1 MAALQKA
8 PSGPGNCGGAPTA
21 TRGRVRSCRF
31 APSGLKTPGA
41 KTRRA
46 GTTINPCGSTA
57 IAVAGWLLVAGGA
70 ALYLTCAFWGFALHG
85 RGTPAPIDPP
95 KKLVVEGPYRIVRN
109 PMYWS
114 VVSVMLGEAL
124 AFRSLALAAIGCV
137 VFSGAVLFVM
147 VYEEPIL
154 RKKFGAE
161 YEAYCRRVPRWLPR
175 FGNKL
180 D

>member
-1 MAALQKA
+1 MSPFLRTLVFTVFV
-8 PSGPGNCGGAPTA
+8 PGFWTVLVPYWVVGRGARFEL
-21 TRGRVRSCRF
+21 RG
-31 APSGLKTPGA
+31 A
-41 KTRRA
+41 
-46 GTTINPCGSTA
+46 
-57 IAVAGWLLVAGGA
+57 AVAGWLLVAVGA

-124 AFRSLALAAIGCV
+124 AFRSLVLAQIGCV
-137 VFSGAVLFVM
+137 VFACAVLFVM

-154 RKKFGAE
+154 RTKFGAE

>member
-1 MAALQKA
+1 MSPVLRTLVFTVFV
-8 PSGPGNCGGAPTA
+8 PGFWTILVPYWVAGRGARLDL
-21 TRGRVRSCRF
+21 RGVV
-31 APSGLKTPGA
+31 G
-41 KTRRA
+41 
-46 GTTINPCGSTA
+46 
-57 IAVAGWLLVAGGA
+57 AGWLLVAAGA
-70 ALYLTCAFWGFALHG
+70 ALYLTCAFWGFAQRG
-85 RGTPAPIDPP
+85 KGTPAPIDPP

-124 AFRSLALAAIGCV
+124 AFRSLALAGIGCV

-147 VYEEPIL
+147 LYEEPIL
-154 RKKFGAE
+154 RTKFGAE

-175 FGNKL
+175 IGNKI

>member
-1 MAALQKA
+1 MSPFFRTLIFTIIVPGFWTVLVPYWVVGRGARLESRTAAVLA
-8 PSGPGNCGGAPTA
+8 GGLL
-21 TRGRVRSCRF
+21 G
-31 APSGLKTPGA
+31 
-41 KTRRA
+41 
-46 GTTINPCGSTA
+46 
-57 IAVAGWLLVAGGA
+57 VAGV
-70 ALYLTCAFWGFALHG
+70 ALYLMCAFWGFALRG
-85 RGTPAPIDPP
+85 KGTPAPIDPP

-124 AFRSLALAAIGCV
+124 AFRSLTLAEIGCA
-137 VFSGAVLFVM
+137 VFAGAVLFVM

-154 RKKFGAE
+154 RTKFGAE

-175 FGNKL
+175 LGNKI